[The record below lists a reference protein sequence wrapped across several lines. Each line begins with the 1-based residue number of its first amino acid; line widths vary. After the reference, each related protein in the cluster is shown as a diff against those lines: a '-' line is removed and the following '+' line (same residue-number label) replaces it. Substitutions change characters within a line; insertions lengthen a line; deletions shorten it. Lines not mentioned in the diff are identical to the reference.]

1 MNFNNVDMLD
11 IVEEY
16 ASINNLI
23 DSEEMLSL
31 RFDQLLD
38 EVSINTDDSDMIQQA
53 FNDWADGLC
62 KDGEI
67 HQEQYNKYAYVGKYS

>member
-16 ASINNLI
+16 ASMNNLI

-31 RFDQLLD
+31 RFDQLLEEID
-38 EVSINTDDSDMIQQA
+38 IDTDDSDMIHQA
-53 FNDWADGLC
+53 FNDWSDGLC

-67 HQEQYNKYAYVGKYS
+67 HQEQYNNYTYVGKYS